1 MPSGWRIAD
10 PEYAK
15 TTPEM
20 LSGEGGYLF
29 GGRWNTKGHRVVYLG
44 GNLSTASMEMLVHLD
59 SVAVLDLYNKM
70 EVYFNDDHILQI
82 DPDDLPID
90 WGDSSMA
97 PTTQLI
103 GDDWLD
109 NNESLILQVPS
120 VVVRGEFNYLL
131 NPLHPDFKD
140 IETSDITV
148 YKFDTRLVK

>member
-1 MPSGWRIAD
+1 
-10 PEYAK
+10 
-15 TTPEM
+15 
-20 LSGEGGYLF
+20 
-29 GGRWNTKGHRVVYLG
+29 
-44 GNLSTASMEMLVHLD
+44 MEMLVHLD
-59 SVAVLDLYNKM
+59 SVTVLDLYNKM